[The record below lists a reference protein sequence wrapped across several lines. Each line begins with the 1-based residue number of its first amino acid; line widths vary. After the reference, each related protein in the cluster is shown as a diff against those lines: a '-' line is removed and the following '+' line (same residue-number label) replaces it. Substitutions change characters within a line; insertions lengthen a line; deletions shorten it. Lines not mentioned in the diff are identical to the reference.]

1 MKIPSMLKKLLFVVG
16 SVAIMALG
24 WCAFVYTMPLVV
36 LHYSAEAAAP
46 VVYFFNEDNRI
57 IKDHINPGEVL
68 EFRTS
73 RHPDADY
80 FIDVSL
86 PFASRDGVE
95 ITTPFSRIDIYIGAD
110 TKITRSVTRT
120 DYLARFS
127 AE

>member
-1 MKIPSMLKKLLFVVG
+1 MFKKLFFVVG
-16 SVAIMALG
+16 TFAILWLG
-24 WCAFVYTMPLVV
+24 WCAFVYTMPIVV
-36 LHYSAEAAAP
+36 LHYAADAPAP
-46 VVYFFNEDNRI
+46 VVYFFNEDNHI
-57 IKDHINPGEVL
+57 IKEYIHPGEIL

-80 FIDVSL
+80 FVDVSL

-110 TKITRSVTRT
+110 TKITRYVTRT
-120 DYLARFS
+120 DYLARFT

>member
-1 MKIPSMLKKLLFVVG
+1 MNIPSAFKKLFFVVG
-16 SVAIMALG
+16 AVAILALG
-24 WCAFVYTMPLVV
+24 WCAFVYTMPVVV

-46 VVYFFNEDNRI
+46 VVYFFNEDNYI
-57 IKDHINPGEVL
+57 IKEYINPGEVI

-110 TKITRSVTRT
+110 TKITRTVTRM
-120 DYLARFS
+120 DFPARLGFD
-127 AE
+127 